1 MEYKRFTEEQKEK
14 ARNADIINF
23 LGSYMGFEF
32 KQAGKYYQC
41 KQHNSLVVYPNRKGF
56 VWNSRNI
63 SGSVTKDLNIKKGY
77 GIIGKKQNGE
87 ESEMAKIE
95 VKCPYCG
102 QEKVVKYGKSRS
114 GKQKFK
120 CCNDECSRKI
130 FQLEYEKNAYYPGVK
145 EQVVEMA
152 MNGAG
157 VRDTGRVLK
166 IAKDTVSGVLKK
178 QKISRNK

>member
-1 MEYKRFTEEQKEK
+1 M
-14 ARNADIINF
+14 
-23 LGSYMGFEF
+23 
-32 KQAGKYYQC
+32 
-41 KQHNSLVVYPNRKGF
+41 
-56 VWNSRNI
+56 
-63 SGSVTKDLNIKKGY
+63 
-77 GIIGKKQNGE
+77 
-87 ESEMAKIE
+87 
-95 VKCPYCG
+95 KCPYCG

-120 CCNDECSRKI
+120 CRNDECSRKI
-130 FQLEYEKNAYYPGVK
+130 FQLEYEKNACYPGVK
-145 EQVVEMA
+145 EQVAEMA

>member
-1 MEYKRFTEEQKEK
+1 
-14 ARNADIINF
+14 
-23 LGSYMGFEF
+23 
-32 KQAGKYYQC
+32 
-41 KQHNSLVVYPNRKGF
+41 
-56 VWNSRNI
+56 
-63 SGSVTKDLNIKKGY
+63 
-77 GIIGKKQNGE
+77 
-87 ESEMAKIE
+87 MAKIE

-120 CCNDECSRKI
+120 CCNDECRRKI
-130 FQLEYEKNAYYPGVK
+130 FQLEYEKNAYCPGVK
-145 EQVVEMA
+145 EQVIEMA

-178 QKISRNK
+178 QRISRNK

>member
-1 MEYKRFTEEQKEK
+1 M
-14 ARNADIINF
+14 
-23 LGSYMGFEF
+23 
-32 KQAGKYYQC
+32 
-41 KQHNSLVVYPNRKGF
+41 NSKF
-56 VWNSRNI
+56 F
-63 SGSVTKDLNIKKGY
+63 GSVTKDLNIKKGY